1 MLLTIAD
8 NVLYEKSLNGLNACS
23 SMGKPLARIHELVG
37 VTMKYEVSSGLTLA
51 ASVYGSPSDNL
62 VILLHGGGQTR
73 HAWEL
78 QVRNY
83 PECGF
88 YAVALDLRGHG
99 DSDWSPDGSY
109 KVENFRDDL
118 LSVIRQ
124 IESRCTGRC
133 LVRRNDFT

>member
-1 MLLTIAD
+1 
-8 NVLYEKSLNGLNACS
+8 
-23 SMGKPLARIHELVG
+23 
-37 VTMKYEVSSGLTLA
+37 MKYEVSSGLTLA

-73 HAWEL
+73 HAWGATGQKL
-78 QVRNY
+78 S
-83 PECGF
+83 ECGF

-124 IESRCTGRC
+124 IGKPAA
-133 LVRRNDFT
+133 LVGASLGGMISLSTVGDERFREFCNALVLSLIHI